1 MKITHA
7 LHTQILCG
15 FQSHYPPN
23 SKSPSWK
30 IGPRCSLKACIKHSG
45 NAQAVIRG
53 TPGRGR
59 EENARSIV
67 SHLMRLPKMCSPN
80 HRTSD
85 SGNALQW
92 REDNRCVS
100 SKAGAWRED
109 DISCTY
115 SDILRLPIAC
125 SPNNRTVD
133 SGIAVQCVRRSSRP
147 QKPIRGTILSPQKGF
162 GSRADTR

>member
-1 MKITHA
+1 MLAMFSEWRTIPLGKRRPRAPRESIGGTRY
-7 LHTQILCG
+7 
-15 FQSHYPPN
+15 SN
-23 SKSPSWK
+23 SPSWK
-30 IGPRCSLKACIKHSG
+30 IGPRCSPKACIKHSG

-67 SHLMRLPKMCSPN
+67 SHLMRLPKRCSPN

-100 SKAGAWRED
+100 SKAGASRAD
-109 DISCTY
+109 NISCAY
-115 SDILRLPIAC
+115 SYLMRLPIAC
-125 SPNNRTVD
+125 SPNNRTID
-133 SGIAVQCVRRSSRP
+133 SGNAVQY
-147 QKPIRGTILSPQKGF
+147 IR
-162 GSRADTR
+162 

>member
-1 MKITHA
+1 MRLPQGVGVKRMHVLSYLISCGFQRCVPRIIGRAIRGTLSNGARILDVFCVKLELDMKITHA
-7 LHTQILCG
+7 VHTQILCG

-23 SKSPSWK
+23 SKSPSGK
-30 IGPRCSLKACIKHSG
+30 IGPRCSPKARIKHSG

-53 TPGRGR
+53 MPGRGR

-67 SHLMRLPKMCSPN
+67 SHLMRLPKRCSPN

-100 SKAGAWRED
+100 CKAGA
-109 DISCTY
+109 
-115 SDILRLPIAC
+115 
-125 SPNNRTVD
+125 
-133 SGIAVQCVRRSSRP
+133 
-147 QKPIRGTILSPQKGF
+147 
-162 GSRADTR
+162 